1 MHNVIIYFN
10 NSSNDSNDTIEIPI
24 IFITNIFHYYMSAHY
39 KFSNKYIY
47 NIIPVKSEKRNKNQ
61 LIHNAEIA
69 CENDLN

>member
-24 IFITNIFHYYMSAHY
+24 IFVTNIFHYYMSAYY

-47 NIIPVKSEKRNKNQ
+47 NTSKKRKKKQ
-61 LIHNAEIA
+61 KWTYT
-69 CENDLN
+69 